1 MCNIKIIF
9 TMKKNLMFTIAA
21 LIIFSGCKKEEDETT
36 TTPPYAASAQTWV
49 FGGLT
54 WSDAIHDP
62 ACNKQD
68 FDGGT
73 KDNPKADGRSY
84 TYGGRT
90 CYYYSGRYVTEHAAT
105 LCPSPWRV
113 PSRDDISTLVEAD
126 DASAERIAS
135 SWGFGGF
142 ALEGNIHEAS
152 SHLYLWSSRI
162 DDNGG
167 ALYFWNGYGDAS
179 YEYDNQD
186 ALPGFQVRCVK

>member
-1 MCNIKIIF
+1 MNTTKTFLSILLI
-9 TMKKNLMFTIAA
+9 IAA
-21 LIIFSGCKKEEDETT
+21 VFAAATVSCSKDDDETV
-36 TTPPYAASAQTWV
+36 TTPPYAASTQTWN

-84 TYGGRT
+84 SSY
-90 CYYYSGRYVTEHAAT
+90 YYYSGRYVTQHAAT

-113 PSRDDISTLVEAD
+113 PLEDDLDILVEAD
-126 DASAERIAS
+126 DASAEQIAS

-142 ALEGNIHEAS
+142 ALGSNIHDAS
-152 SHLYLWSSRI
+152 SHLYLWSSAI
-162 DDNGG
+162 DISDG
-167 ALYFWNGYGDAS
+167 AMFYFWNGYGNAS
-179 YEYDNQD
+179 YDYDAQD
-186 ALPGFQVRCVK
+186 ALPGFQLRCVKK